1 MTTPIVC
8 LDIAG
13 TIVQDE
19 GAVESAFQ
27 QAFESLDEQVD
38 GSILDYVR
46 DTMGKSKIE
55 VFTALLGD
63 EARARSATAFFEE
76 AYGRILESGAV
87 QLFSGVQEALRD
99 LREMGALI
107 CLTTGFGAPTRLAL
121 IEELR
126 LASLIDV
133 SLSPADAFGGRGRP
147 APDMLLTALIML
159 GGTDVRDLVAC
170 GDTTSDLL
178 AGHNAGAG
186 LTVGVTSGAHT
197 REQLLSIEPDF
208 ILDSVVELPTVVREW
223 AEMRDA
229 IHG

>member
-1 MTTPIVC
+1 VTTPIVC

-19 GAVESAFQ
+19 GAVEEAFRY
-27 QAFESLDEQVD
+27 AFD
-38 GSILDYVR
+38 GIHEDVTDSVRNYIR

-63 EARARSATAFFEE
+63 ESQAIAATALFEE
-76 AYGRILESGAV
+76 AYGRILESGVV
-87 QLFSGVQEALRD
+87 QLFPGVLEALSD

-121 IEELR
+121 IEMFD
-126 LASLIDV
+126 LAPAIDI

-147 APDMLLTALIML
+147 APDMLLSALIML
-159 GGTDVRDLVAC
+159 GGSDVRDLVVC
-170 GDTTSDLL
+170 GDTTSDLH

-186 LTVGVTSGAHT
+186 LTIGVTSGAHT
-197 REQLLSIEPDF
+197 RDQLLSVEPDY
-208 ILDSVVELPTVVREW
+208 ILDSVVEMPTIVQEW
-223 AEMRDA
+223 SMIRDQ